1 MSPEWMRGEINIA
14 NKTELTPNIII
25 MTLKE
30 ASLLRDNNFI
40 DQPNGKLINEKLN
53 IYKNKQRNSKA
64 WQDAVKYIESH
75 YSDKN
80 RKRITIK

>member
-1 MSPEWMRGEINIA
+1 MRGEINIA
-14 NKTELTPNIII
+14 NKTELTPNIIS

-40 DQPNGKLINEKLN
+40 DQPNGKFINEKLN

-64 WQDAVKYIESH
+64 WQDADKYIESH

-80 RKRITIK
+80 RKKITIK